1 MSTHPKKFA
10 QQIILTVVCFLFLI
24 FIARQGK
31 IAQEFLKES
40 VMQDNAMSKWLSPL
54 MAFCLSFII
63 IATLAPVTGIQIE
76 RQLDFWL
83 LWLGTMLI
91 LALPVCYLEIAFAK
105 RSKTTAV
112 QALSSLTRD
121 ADASPKWR
129 LVGWLAVVFIPFLA
143 GGMLSA
149 AAQYVGVH
157 ALNNGSHS
165 LIFAVLA
172 VIAFA
177 FSFIPRQ
184 FLVIVTALAVIA
196 SLILANVMGTALP
209 EWKMTALEFSEW
221 GNATVLALV
230 ASGLGLGLY
239 WQSSLPAVKQQDIA
253 TKTVF
258 PIWIAQLLAVIAF
271 AYFAAKAQVPALAL
285 VVGLVAAAALLVQM
299 AREQLQQRQL
309 AVIVQWAVLAIAVLV
324 WTLNAV
330 VPVLNI
336 ALLVW
341 GLIIC
346 LIYAIF
352 AGWIMK
358 ISHLRKSMN
367 FSSEVFYNIWRIA
380 VRIVLPLSILL
391 ALVSV
396 LGQLI

>member
-1 MSTHPKKFA
+1 V
-10 QQIILTVVCFLFLI
+10 ICFLFLI
-24 FIARQGK
+24 FKAQQGK
-31 IAQEFLKES
+31 IALEFSKEF

-91 LALPVCYLEIAFAK
+91 LALPLCYLEIALAK
-105 RSKTTAV
+105 RSKITAV

-129 LVGWLAVVFIPFLA
+129 IVGWLAVVFIPFLA
-143 GGMLSA
+143 GAMLSA
-149 AAQYVGVH
+149 ASQYV
-157 ALNNGSHS
+157 AIFTANGFAYSII
-165 LIFAVLA
+165 LAVLA

-177 FSFIPRQ
+177 LSFVPRQ
-184 FLVIVTALAVIA
+184 FLVILTAIGVIA
-196 SLILANVMGTALP
+196 AVVLANVMGTALP
-209 EWKMTALEFSEW
+209 EWKMTTLEFSEW

-230 ASGLGLGLY
+230 ASGLGMGLY
-239 WQSSLPAVKQQDIA
+239 WQSSLPAVKQQEIA
-253 TKTVF
+253 SKTVF

-271 AYFAAKAQVPALAL
+271 AFFAAKTQVPALAL
-285 VVGLVAAAALLVQM
+285 VVGLVAASALLIQM

-309 AVIVQWAVLAIAVLV
+309 AVVVQWAILLVAVFV
-324 WTLNAV
+324 WALSTV
-330 VPVLNI
+330 VPVFNI

-367 FSSEVFYNIWRIA
+367 FSHEAFYNIWRIA
-380 VRIVLPLSILL
+380 VRIVVPLSIIL
-391 ALVSV
+391 ALVAV
-396 LGQLI
+396 IGQLF

>member
-1 MSTHPKKFA
+1 M
-10 QQIILTVVCFLFLI
+10 VCFLFLI

-91 LALPVCYLEIAFAK
+91 LALPVCYLEIALAK

-165 LIFAVLA
+165 LILAVLA

-196 SLILANVMGTALP
+196 SLIVANVMGTALP

-380 VRIVLPLSILL
+380 VRIVLPLSIVL